1 MKGKSQPVQSMQP
14 TTFIGAVLVAIAV
27 AGGVYWWHAPGDA
40 PPAAEQPQAAPRS
53 GAYIGSIKSDEATA
67 TAKPTELADTQAPDG
82 LRVDASGHL
91 ILEAAN
97 RAVFDYF
104 LDVPASLP
112 EAQRIAMAEAHM
124 HAKLVSPALSEA
136 QSLLQRYLTYRKALA
151 GQSDAGRS
159 KPSLEQVRQQPEI
172 IATLRQQI
180 SARAALRRQYLGA
193 DVAQAWYGDED
204 ALDTAALDRLAVMAD
219 PSLTPEQRAA
229 KLAAIEANLPA
240 ALREA
245 RRNASAPVK
254 LANDMDSWT
263 KDGLS
268 EAQIRQR
275 LAAQGIDGIVADRLV
290 RASREEAGWRSRYDA
305 YAQQRDRINNF
316 PGLSDADRAAQLTQ
330 LRQQTFPAPNEALRA
345 QALDGVAQRK

>member
-1 MKGKSQPVQSMQP
+1 M
-14 TTFIGAVLVAIAV
+14 
-27 AGGVYWWHAPGDA
+27 
-40 PPAAEQPQAAPRS
+40 R
-53 GAYIGSIKSDEATA
+53 
-67 TAKPTELADTQAPDG
+67 
-82 LRVDASGHL
+82 
-91 ILEAAN
+91 
-97 RAVFDYF
+97 
-104 LDVPASLP
+104 
-112 EAQRIAMAEAHM
+112 
-124 HAKLVSPALSEA
+124 AKLVSPALSEA
-136 QSLLQRYLTYRKALA
+136 QSLLQRYLAYRKALA
-151 GQSDAGRS
+151 TQGDTSRS
-159 KPSLEQVRQQPEI
+159 KPSLEQVQQHPEVL
-172 IATLRQQI
+172 ATLRQRI
-180 SARAALRRQYLGA
+180 GARAALRRQYLGA

-219 PSLTPEQRAA
+219 PSLTPEQRAT

-275 LAAQGIDGIVADRLV
+275 LAAQSIDGIVADRLV
-290 RASREEAGWRSRYDA
+290 QASREEAVWRGRYDA
-305 YAQQRDRINNF
+305 YAQQRDRINSF

-330 LRQQTFPAPNEALRA
+330 LRQQTFPVPYEALRA